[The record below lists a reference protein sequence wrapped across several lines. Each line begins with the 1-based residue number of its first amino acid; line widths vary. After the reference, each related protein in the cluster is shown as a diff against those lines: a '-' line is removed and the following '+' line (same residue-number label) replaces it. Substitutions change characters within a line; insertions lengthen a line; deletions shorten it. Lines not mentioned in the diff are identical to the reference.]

1 MIAKSNYITKKDLKE
16 ALDEATADI
25 ISTVL
30 KGFDGVTKD
39 IERLELR
46 IEKIEDRLNKIESRL
61 NIVEQK
67 LDRLE
72 AEVKDIKRTLN
83 DLKADLP
90 SPQEFNR
97 LEVRVA
103 KLEKAVFSS

>member
-1 MIAKSNYITKKDLKE
+1 MLTKSDSITKKDLKE

-25 ISTVL
+25 ISAVL
-30 KGFDGVTKD
+30 KGFDGVAKD
-39 IERLELR
+39 IARLELR
-46 IEKIEDRLNKIESRL
+46 VEKIENRLDR
-61 NIVEQK
+61 VEQR
-67 LDRLE
+67 LDKLE

>member
-1 MIAKSNYITKKDLKE
+1 MLMKTDSVTKKDLKE

-25 ISTVL
+25 ISVVL
-30 KGFDGVTKD
+30 KGFDGVAKD
-39 IERLELR
+39 FARLELR
-46 IEKIEDRLNKIESRL
+46 VEKIEDRLNKIENRL

-90 SPQEFNR
+90 SPQEFTR

-103 KLEKAVFSS
+103 KLEKAVLSS